1 MTDLSGR
8 TALVT
13 GASRGIGRAIAVR
26 LAADGAQVAVHYA
39 SNESAAK
46 ETVARIEQ
54 AGGRAFA
61 VQAELGATDAVDA
74 VVAGVRAELGGGRLD
89 ILINNAAVFGGT
101 FQDTDRAEFDRIFGV
116 NVRAPFFLIQR
127 LLPLLGPGSHIV
139 NISSGV
145 TWMAIPQV
153 VYSMTKGAV
162 DVMTRTL
169 AKTLGPQG
177 ININSVS
184 PGITETEMNPWI
196 GVDDQATAGAVA
208 MTALGRNGMP
218 ADIADAVAFF
228 ASDDARWIT
237 GQVVD
242 VAGGLFLGP

>member
-196 GVDDQATAGAVA
+196 GVDDQATASAVA